1 MWLAVIVSH
10 MRKCVSDAS
19 DNFAVDNG
27 DMVAIVMGELFLL
40 EMITV
45 MMVMKVMLLIMLRLS
60 GGNDILKIIIL
71 MVLTLLM
78 MVCYNIN
85 SE

>member
-1 MWLAVIVSH
+1 MWLAVNVSH

-27 DMVAIVMGELFLL
+27 DMVTIVMGELFLL
-40 EMITV
+40 KMITV
-45 MMVMKVMLLIMLRLS
+45 MMMKVMLLIMLRLS

-71 MVLTLLM
+71 MVLNLLM